1 MARPG
6 TKASRL
12 GISLYDEENN
22 SSSDYEVYAEAENN
36 YRSVSSTDHR
46 KRFAQFF
53 TPQPIASLMCKWIL
67 QNKPKTIL
75 DPAVGIGIF
84 PFELSNL
91 DPSLEI
97 TGLDLD
103 TIILS
108 YARSV
113 RKLANVNL
121 IEADF
126 LNFEFNNK
134 YDAII
139 ANPPYLRHHDFSY
152 ENNIFEEIGNRNNV
166 KLSKLTNIY
175 GLFIFEIC
183 RRLHSGGRAAIIVP
197 TEWTNANFGQA
208 IKHFLFDHGLLKCFL
223 YFSHESLQFSD
234 ALTTACVLLIEK
246 PKLKVEGAFTKTIFL
261 NSQANLDDVWE
272 SIQGRASS
280 DPHIFVQN
288 ILSSKL
294 TATKKWDF
302 VIQNAELDTITGL
315 VPLKKL
321 AKTRRGIATG
331 ANEFF
336 HVPYEFA
343 VEKGIALNHLEPCI
357 GKSADVAGLVFDAND
372 LSQLIKNNRR
382 THLIDIT
389 DKPNINEQAYL
400 LEGENKGL
408 PNRYLLAAR
417 KKWFE
422 MESRPPA
429 PIWAA
434 VFGRLGLRYIRNSAG
449 IRNLTTF
456 HCIYP
461 NDKSPEL
468 SDALTLCLNSR
479 FIQNRAR
486 TQHRVYGGGLL
497 KVEPKD
503 ILDIEVPDLSILPN
517 TIITNMG
524 ALLKELNEY
533 VRAGLDVPVA
543 LHDKIDKVILDSLG

>member
-12 GISLYDEENN
+12 AIKLEIEQNN
-22 SSSDYEVYAEAENN
+22 SSSIYDVYAEAENN
-36 YRSVSSTDHR
+36 YRSSSTTEHR

-53 TPQPIASLMCKWIL
+53 TPHAIASLMCKWIL
-67 QNKPKTIL
+67 QNNPRNVL
-75 DPAVGIGIF
+75 DPAVGLGIF
-84 PFELSNL
+84 PFELSNIN
-91 DPSLEI
+91 PSLEI

-103 TIILS
+103 PIILS
-108 YARSV
+108 YARGV
-113 RKLANVNL
+113 RKLTNINL
-121 IEADF
+121 LEADF
-126 LNFEFNNK
+126 LNFELNSK

-152 ENNIFEEIGNRNNV
+152 IKNIYEEIGSRNNI

-175 GLFIFEIC
+175 GLFILEIC
-183 RRLHSGGRAAIIVP
+183 RRLETGGRAAIIVP

-208 IKHFLFDHGLLKCFL
+208 IKHFLLDQGLLKCFL

-246 PKLKVEGAFTKTIFL
+246 PKLKAEASFTRTIFL
-261 NSQANLDDVWE
+261 NGQANLDGIWR
-272 SIQGRASS
+272 SIKEGTSS
-280 DPHIFVQN
+280 DPNIIVQN
-288 ILSSKL
+288 IPSNKL
-294 TATKKWDF
+294 ATTKKWNF
-302 VIQNAELDTITGL
+302 IIQNEELHTIAGL

-331 ANEFF
+331 ANNFF
-336 HVPYEFA
+336 HVSYEFA
-343 VEKGIALNHLEPCI
+343 VNKGIALNHMTPCI
-357 GKSADVAGLVFDAND
+357 GKSADVAGLIFDASD

-382 THLIDIT
+382 TYLIDISG
-389 DKPNINEQAYL
+389 KANVNEQAYL
-400 LEGENKGL
+400 LEGENSGL
-408 PNRYLLAAR
+408 PKRYLLAAR

-434 VFGRLGLRYIRNSAG
+434 VFGRLGLRYIRNNAG

-461 NDKSPEL
+461 IDERPEF
-468 SDALTLCLNSR
+468 SDALTLCLNSH

-486 TQHRVYGGGLL
+486 SQHRVYGGGLL
-497 KVEPKD
+497 KLEPKD
-503 ILDIEVPDLSILPN
+503 ILDIEVPDLSVLPN
-517 TIITNMG
+517 SIILNMG
-524 ALLKELNEY
+524 TLLLELNEY
-533 VRAGLDVPVA
+533 VRAGLVVPNT
-543 LHDKIDKVILDSLG
+543 LHSKIDKIVVDSLG